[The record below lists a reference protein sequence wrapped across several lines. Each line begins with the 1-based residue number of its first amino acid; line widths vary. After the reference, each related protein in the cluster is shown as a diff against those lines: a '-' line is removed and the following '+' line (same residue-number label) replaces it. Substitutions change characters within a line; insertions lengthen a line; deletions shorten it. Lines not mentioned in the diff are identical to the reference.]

1 VKELYIL
8 ATLQAEPIPTD
19 DIQDAFASNEVEV
32 HLGESGT
39 LCSLASPD
47 SRIDVRFET
56 RDSSLGWTPELIT
69 GTEEAKTL
77 LRNAR
82 GFYRISFEPGK
93 PHTSV
98 AVFEALWCARAILE
112 RVEGVLLDVS
122 AFKLQTS
129 SDVEE
134 MTELDFDIRDHIT
147 LHAVDAAQTQTPV
160 WVHSH
165 GMEKFGTRN
174 VEIYHLGEQD
184 LQAAETFLH
193 EICTDLAF
201 GRGPAPRAA
210 VETSSG
216 QAFCLAPSEEARLN
230 LFGFS
235 ADAFDGHEGAFWTLV
250 SPSGRHNMMELLKPY
265 REHFQK
271 ESEDEAAA
279 LARTAME
286 FLPTFKSR
294 FQRKGLMEPLTFLVR
309 APFESHPG
317 GEASVENLW
326 LEVVTWGDTI
336 ILGKLIDGGKL
347 TTEWRRG
354 AQVEIDEADINAL
367 ALSRDGE
374 SLDAEEM
381 STLLFSE
388 LPS

>member
-1 VKELYIL
+1 MKELYIL
-8 ATLQAEPIPTD
+8 ATLQAEPLSLKNL
-19 DIQDAFASNEVEV
+19 QDAFVSNEVEINFGNDGK
-32 HLGESGT
+32 LF
-39 LCSLASPD
+39 SLTSSD
-47 SRIDVRFET
+47 SQIDVRFET
-56 RDSSLGWTPELIT
+56 REASLGWAPELIT

-77 LRNAR
+77 LKNAR

-93 PHTSV
+93 PHNSV
-98 AVFEALWCARAILE
+98 AVFEALWCARAMLE
-112 RVEGVLLDVS
+112 CIEGVLLDVS
-122 AFKLQTS
+122 AFKLHTS
-129 SDVEE
+129 HDVEE

-174 VEIYHLGEQD
+174 VEIFHLGEQD

-201 GRGPAPRAA
+201 NRGPTPRAV
-210 VETSSG
+210 VETSAG
-216 QAFCLAPSEEARLN
+216 QAFCMAASEEARLN
-230 LFGFS
+230 LFGIAS
-235 ADAFDGHEGAFWTLV
+235 DVFDGHEGSFWTLV
-250 SPSGRHNMMELLKPY
+250 SPSGRHNMAELLKPY
-265 REHFQK
+265 REHFLQ
-271 ESEDEAAA
+271 ESEDETAA
-279 LARTAME
+279 LARSAME
-286 FLPTFKSR
+286 LLPTFKAR

-309 APFESHPG
+309 APFESHPTG
-317 GEASVENLW
+317 DTSVENLW
-326 LEVVTWGDTI
+326 VEVLTWGDTI